1 LIVVL
6 LTAALGMLAGCAG
19 PGNAE
24 PAQAATTAAVDAV
37 QPSAGPRRTV
47 LLDPGHNGGN
57 ASHLAQIN
65 RRVPDGRGGTKACN
79 TTGTATDDGFTE
91 HEFAI
96 DVALEVRDLLRAN
109 GVNVVLTR
117 TDDDGVGPC
126 VDQRGR
132 AAAKANA
139 DLAVSIHADG
149 APASGHGFH
158 VIYPKPPLNAAQGKP
173 SLDLATDLRNALRE
187 AGLPVS
193 TYVGTNGLDGRSDL
207 AGLNLSTRPVAMV
220 ECANMRNPR
229 EAMMVSNGAGQARYA
244 QAITIGILNWLTEHP
259 VH

>member
-1 LIVVL
+1 
-6 LTAALGMLAGCAG
+6 
-19 PGNAE
+19 
-24 PAQAATTAAVDAV
+24 
-37 QPSAGPRRTV
+37 
-47 LLDPGHNGGN
+47 
-57 ASHLAQIN
+57 
-65 RRVPDGRGGTKACN
+65 
-79 TTGTATDDGFTE
+79 
-91 HEFAI
+91 
-96 DVALEVRDLLRAN
+96 
-109 GVNVVLTR
+109 VVLTR

-173 SLDLATDLRNALRE
+173 SLDLATDLRNALRD

-193 TYVGTNGLDGRSDL
+193 SYAGTNGLDGRSDL
-207 AGLNLSTRPVAMV
+207 AGLNLSTRPVALV
-220 ECANMRNPR
+220 ECANMRNPN
-229 EAMMVSNGAGQARYA
+229 EAVMVSNGAGQARYA
-244 QAITIGILNWLTEHP
+244 QAITIAVLNWLTEHP